1 MSDNVLEFTKTNHL
15 INIHMHLGFGDVCAV
30 GYHCPLGSSLPV
42 SCPEG
47 TYQDEIGQDYCKQ
60 CMEGEHMKKKLLTL
74 FIWVMALTSIISYI
88 YGSLTMSVHKKY
100 LLQGFLEILNL
111 KL

>member
-1 MSDNVLEFTKTNHL
+1 
-15 INIHMHLGFGDVCAV
+15 MHLGFGDVCAV

-74 FIWVMALTSIISYI
+74 LLSDGFNLHNIIYLWFIDIMVH
-88 YGSLTMSVHKKY
+88 VHKKY